1 MNQMLISDF
10 PLAFSGRLAKEIGV
24 KEAIIYEYIKTCL
37 SQENEDGWTRITY
50 DQMQERLIF
59 MSKKSIERKVK
70 SLVARGY
77 IHKETRG
84 VTGFDRAN
92 WYALA
97 KIK

>member
-10 PLAFSGRLAKEIGV
+10 PIAFSGRLAKEVGV
-24 KEAIIYEYIKTCL
+24 KEAIVYEYIKTCL
-37 SQENEDGWTRITY
+37 SQENDNGWGRITY

-70 SLVARGY
+70 TLSDKGY
-77 IHKETRG
+77 IYKETRG
-84 VTGFDRAN
+84 TTGFDRAN

-97 KIK
+97 KTN